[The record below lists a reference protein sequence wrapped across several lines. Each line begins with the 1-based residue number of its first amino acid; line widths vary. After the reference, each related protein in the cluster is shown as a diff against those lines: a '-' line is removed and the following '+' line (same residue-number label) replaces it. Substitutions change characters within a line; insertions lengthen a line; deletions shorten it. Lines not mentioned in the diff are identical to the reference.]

1 MPHSSA
7 GSSRELHRAVQTFD
21 EAFSGGHLDDVTS
34 LFSQDAQLLVH
45 QRPAVSGREVIRS
58 AFALFFEQFDVLAYE
73 PTYELIDIHEDRAY
87 ALGWWTQVLR
97 PDDGRPDMKIH
108 GRTVQFWRRED
119 GQWRLVMLLTARF
132 APDEQVS

>member
-7 GSSRELHRAVQTFD
+7 DSSRELKHAVQAFD
-21 EAFSGGHLDDVTS
+21 EAFSSERLDDVTS

-45 QRPAVSGREVIRS
+45 HQPGVSGREVIRS
-58 AFALFFEQFDVLAYE
+58 AFALFFEQFDILAYK
-73 PTYELIDIHEDRAY
+73 PTYEFIEIHEDRAY
-87 ALGWWTQVLR
+87 TLGSWLQVLR
-97 PDDGRPDMKIH
+97 PNDGRPDIKIH

-119 GQWRLVMLLTARF
+119 GQWRLVMLLSARF

>member
-1 MPHSSA
+1 MPGSSA
-7 GSSRELHRAVQTFD
+7 DSSRELDHAIQAFD
-21 EAFSGGHLDDVTS
+21 VAFSSRRLDDVAS

-45 QRPAVSGREVIRS
+45 QRPGVSSKEVIRS

-73 PTYELIDIHEDRAY
+73 PTYELIDIYEDHAY
-87 ALGWWTQVLR
+87 VLGAWTQVLR
-97 PDDGRPDMKIH
+97 PRDGSPNTKIH

-119 GQWRLVMLLTARF
+119 GHWRLDMLLTARF